1 MGGQNEIVVPASWTD
16 MDRHG
21 SPILYIFL
29 LKVLFIGKI
38 FVTLHGILS
47 KVKTLSVRLLE

>member
-16 MDRHG
+16 MDRYG